1 MMFDIVVAIV
11 SMLAGGAASVARFG
25 IGSILTPLMASEYG
39 MKTAVRDG
47 VAISVIRAFVSA
59 PLLILFLCSTVVA
72 GPPFL
77 TDDPEP
83 VAWHHYE
90 AYVFST
96 VDRSFGSSSRQLPAV
111 EFNMGAAPNLQL
123 HIVIP
128 GVYLTPPE
136 AYGIGDVELGAKYRL
151 LQETAKCPEI
161 GIFPMLEVPSGDSR
175 RGLGNGQ
182 VWARLPVWVQKSKG
196 PWTTYGGVGYQVN
209 HAPGMKSSEFAGW
222 LVQRQVTKRLVFGAE
237 VYHQGPQNVGARQ
250 ATFTDAGGYYNV
262 RENLSV
268 LFMFGHTVSGDRHTV
283 GYLGLYYTWGGKS
296 AGA

>member
-1 MMFDIVVAIV
+1 MGQVHDEFRP
-11 SMLAGGAASVARFG
+11 AS
-25 IGSILTPLMASEYG
+25 
-39 MKTAVRDG
+39 
-47 VAISVIRAFVSA
+47 
-59 PLLILFLCSTVVA
+59 LLSLCLCSTAIA

-77 TDDPEP
+77 ADDPEP
-83 VAWHHYE
+83 VDWHHYE

-96 VDRSFGSSSRQLPAV
+96 VDRSSGSSSLQLPAV

-128 GVYLTPPE
+128 SAYVTPPG

-151 LQETAKCPEI
+151 VQETAKCPQI
-161 GIFPMLEVPSGDSR
+161 GVFPMLELPSGDSR

-222 LVQRQVTKRLVFGAE
+222 LVQRKVTKRLVLGGE
-237 VYHQGPQNVGARQ
+237 VYHHGPQTVGGRQ

-268 LFMFGHTVSGDRHTV
+268 LFMFGHTVSGERHTV
-283 GYLGLYYTWGGKS
+283 GYLGLYYKWGGKS
-296 AGA
+296 ARASYPRTPNAPRDDLV

>member
-1 MMFDIVVAIV
+1 MPAPQCFA
-11 SMLAGGAASVARFG
+11 LGAA
-25 IGSILTPLMASEYG
+25 
-39 MKTAVRDG
+39 KW
-47 VAISVIRAFVSA
+47 A
-59 PLLILFLCSTVVA
+59 PLLVLFLCSTALA

-83 VAWHHYE
+83 VDWHHYE

-96 VDRSFGSSSRQLPAV
+96 VDRSSGSSSRQLPAA
-111 EFNMGAAPNLQL
+111 EFNMGAAPDLQL
-123 HIVIP
+123 HVVIP
-128 GVYLTPPE
+128 GAYLTPPG
-136 AYGIGDVELGAKYRL
+136 AYGIGDIELGAKYRL
-151 LQETAKCPEI
+151 LQETAKCPQV

-222 LVQRQVTKRLVFGAE
+222 LVQRHITKRLVLGAE
-237 VYHQGPQNVGARQ
+237 VYHQGPQTVGARQ

-262 RENLSV
+262 HGNLSV
-268 LFMFGHTVSGDRHTV
+268 LFMFGHTVSGERRTV
-283 GYLGLYYTWGGKS
+283 GYLGLYYKWGGKS
-296 AGA
+296 ARA